1 MPRLESAVDGM
12 PDTNTPLGLSG
23 TKPGT
28 SWVAVGGG
36 VLATMGVAALLTP
49 ILTAYL
55 ATSGVDLARAG
66 SAVPVLIALAIAALA
81 GGYTAGRIAK
91 RRTGWHGLLSGLLGL
106 LVTGSYLLASVAVQG
121 SFLGIDDRALP
132 DFFPMV
138 LTLGQYHSEPALTLG
153 FIGFPA
159 QILAAWI
166 GGLLARPRSAVGITS
181 PRIVV
186 ATPPTPPQPSAGGP
200 RGALTPL

>member
-1 MPRLESAVDGM
+1 M
-12 PDTNTPLGLSG
+12 PDTKARLGLSG
-23 TKPGT
+23 MKIAD
-28 SWVAVGGG
+28 SWVAVVVG
-36 VLATMGVAALLTP
+36 VLAMMGVGALLTP

-55 ATSGVDLARAG
+55 ATSGVDLARAE
-66 SAVPVLIALAIAALA
+66 SAVPVLVALLIAALV

-106 LVTGSYLLASVAVQG
+106 LVTGSYLVASVAVQR

-153 FIGFPA
+153 FIGLPA
-159 QILAAWI
+159 QLLAAWI
-166 GGLLARPRSAVGITS
+166 GGLLARPRSAAVAES
-181 PRIVV
+181 PLIVV
-186 ATPPTPPQPSAGGP
+186 AGPVTPPRPSAGVSREAP
-200 RGALTPL
+200 TPL

>member
-1 MPRLESAVDGM
+1 M
-12 PDTNTPLGLSG
+12 PDTKARLGLSG
-23 TKPGT
+23 MKIAD
-28 SWVAVGGG
+28 SWVAVVVG
-36 VLATMGVAALLTP
+36 VLAMMGVGALLTP

-55 ATSGVDLARAG
+55 ATSGVDLARAE
-66 SAVPVLIALAIAALA
+66 SAVPVLVALLIAALV

-106 LVTGSYLLASVAVQG
+106 LVTGSYLVASVAVQR

-153 FIGFPA
+153 FIGLPA
-159 QILAAWI
+159 QLLAAWI
-166 GGLLARPRSAVGITS
+166 GGLLARPRSAAVAAS

-186 ATPPTPPQPSAGGP
+186 AGPVTPPRPSAGVSREAP
-200 RGALTPL
+200 TPL

>member
-1 MPRLESAVDGM
+1 M
-12 PDTNTPLGLSG
+12 PDTKARLGLSG
-23 TKPGT
+23 MKIAD
-28 SWVAVGGG
+28 SWVAVVVG
-36 VLATMGVAALLTP
+36 VLAMMGVGALLTP

-55 ATSGVDLARAG
+55 ATSGVDLARAE
-66 SAVPVLIALAIAALA
+66 SAVPVLVALLIAALV
-81 GGYTAGRIAK
+81 GGYPAGRIAK

-106 LVTGSYLLASVAVQG
+106 LVTGSYLVASVAVQR

-153 FIGFPA
+153 FIGLPA
-159 QILAAWI
+159 QLLAAWI
-166 GGLLARPRSAVGITS
+166 GGLLARPRSAAVAAS

-186 ATPPTPPQPSAGGP
+186 AGPVPPPRPSAGVSREAP
-200 RGALTPL
+200 TPL